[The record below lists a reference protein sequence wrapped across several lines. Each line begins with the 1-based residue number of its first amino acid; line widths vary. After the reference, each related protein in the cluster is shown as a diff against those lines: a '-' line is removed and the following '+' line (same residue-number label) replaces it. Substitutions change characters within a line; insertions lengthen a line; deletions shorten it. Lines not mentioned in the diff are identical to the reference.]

1 MWRSISLIHRKHVF
15 LEEFMIERAMTVGLE
30 EYGDR
35 AFHLTQEQ
43 LDQESLEE
51 AADLLMY
58 EAIYDMKER
67 KVIP

>member
-1 MWRSISLIHRKHVF
+1 
-15 LEEFMIERAMTVGLE
+15 MTVGLE

-35 AFHLTQEQ
+35 AFHLTCEQ

>member
-1 MWRSISLIHRKHVF
+1 VY
-15 LEEFMIERAMTVGLE
+15 LEGLMVERAMSIGLE

-35 AFHLTQEQ
+35 AFHLTRDQ